1 MPQPLIVVLLALIPA
16 ASNFLGG
23 LLAEVRKVSSAT
35 LSAALHVAV
44 GIVVAVVGLEVMPR
58 ALEVSPA
65 WVPMLAF
72 IAGAGLFLGIDAATE
87 WLQQRG
93 GGGGGRAWAVY
104 GGVGVDLFSDGV
116 LIGTGSVVNPAL
128 GVLLALGQAPAD
140 LPEGFAASATLR
152 QAGVRRS
159 QRILAGAGFAVPI
172 LVGAA
177 VGYFALRGAPEL
189 VTLSVLA
196 FTGGALLSVALEEML
211 PQAHD
216 EASGRR
222 DAFYI
227 VAGFVVFAAVSTY
240 LPAG

>member
-1 MPQPLIVVLLALIPA
+1 MSPSLTVVLLALIPA
-16 ASNFLGG
+16 GANFLGG
-23 LLAEVRKVSSAT
+23 LLAEVREVSPAV

-58 ALEVSPA
+58 ALEVSPP

-72 IAGAGLFLGIDAATE
+72 VAGAGLFLGIDAATE
-87 WLQQRG
+87 RLQQRG
-93 GGGGGRAWAVY
+93 GGEGRAWAVY
-104 GGVGVDLFSDGV
+104 GGVGLDLFSDGV
-116 LIGTGSVVNPAL
+116 LIGTGTVVNPAL

-140 LPEGFAASATLR
+140 FPEGFAASATLR
-152 QAGVRRS
+152 RAGLGRAR
-159 QRILAGAGFAVPI
+159 RILAAASFAVPI
-172 LVGAA
+172 LIGAA
-177 VGYFALRGAPEL
+177 LGYFALRDAPDL
-189 VTLSVLA
+189 VTFSVLA

-227 VAGFVVFAAVSTY
+227 VAGFALFAAVSTY
-240 LPAG
+240 LSQA

>member
-16 ASNFLGG
+16 AANFLGG
-23 LLAEVRKVSSAT
+23 LLAEIREVSPAV

-58 ALEVSPA
+58 ALDIEGA
-65 WVPMLAF
+65 WVPMVAF
-72 IAGAGLFLGIDAATE
+72 VAGAGLFLAIDAAAE
-87 WLQQRG
+87 RLQQR

-104 GGVGVDLFSDGV
+104 AGVGLDLLSDGV
-116 LIGTGSVVNPAL
+116 LIGTGSVVDPAL
-128 GVLLALGQAPAD
+128 GVLLAIGQAPAD

-152 QAGVRRS
+152 RAGLTRGMRL
-159 QRILAGAGFAVPI
+159 LAGAGFAVPI
-172 LVGAA
+172 LLGA
-177 VGYFALRGAPEL
+177 VLGYFALRGAPDL
-189 VTLSVLA
+189 VTFSVLA

-222 DAFYI
+222 DAFCI